1 MRPEKLFTIPEI
13 FGNIRPWAAELHG
26 VSVQGGQEA
35 VPHPQH
41 PQRVWPREGLD
52 PVSRRL
58 QT

>member
-13 FGNIRPWAAELHG
+13 FGNIRPRVAELHG
-26 VSVQGGQEA
+26 FPVQGGQEA

-41 PQRVWPREGLD
+41 PQRVRPGEGLD